1 MKTILLIITSALLFT
16 FGLKAQTSTTEE
28 ELSSLWTQYKHDEI
42 EALLTAKTA
51 MTPPDL
57 VAVYCAKFFYIF
69 VKPDKVKA
77 LAAATK
83 LKQIAT
89 ETQNAGFIKLAEHD
103 IAEVQQ
109 IPDAEFTAPNAAS
122 EAKINKIHVLFPNAF
137 PNVKTAVNLKVYL
150 TP

>member
-1 MKTILLIITSALLFT
+1 MNTILLIIASALFFS
-16 FGLKAQTSTTEE
+16 FGLQAQTLTTEE
-28 ELSSLWTQYKHDEI
+28 ELSALWTQNKHDEI
-42 EALLTAKTA
+42 ETLLTAKTA
-51 MTPPDL
+51 TTPPDL

-69 VKPDKVKA
+69 VKPDKAKA

-89 ETQNAGFIKLAEHD
+89 ETQNVGFIELADHE

-122 EAKINKIHVLFPNAF
+122 AVKINKIHALFPNAF
-137 PNVKTAVNLKVYL
+137 PNVKTAVNLNVYL